1 MVQVNRVSAMHYE
14 LIESTMS
21 HIPDVMSWLDSAEEM
36 LLWGGPNLI
45 YGLDVQG
52 FADQIKLDSVNSRTL
67 IDEQNNVVGFG
78 QYYDRLGRIHFG
90 RIAVAKNQRGKGL
103 SHILMSLLIVDA
115 TQNDK
120 RDMSLFVMKNNLP
133 AIKCYEKLGFYV
145 EQYPEA
151 MPGGMTNVD
160 YRVKV
165 G

>member
-1 MVQVNRVSAMHYE
+1 
-14 LIESTMS
+14 
-21 HIPDVMSWLDSAEEM
+21 
-36 LLWGGPNLI
+36 
-45 YGLDVQG
+45 
-52 FADQIKLDSVNSRTL
+52 
-67 IDEQNNVVGFG
+67 
-78 QYYDRLGRIHFG
+78 
-90 RIAVAKNQRGKGL
+90 
-103 SHILMSLLIVDA
+103 MSLLIVDA